1 MVSCAGDHPAGRQEN
16 NYTEGATRVPTAT
29 SYEEPVKLIATLVS
43 AHLAR
48 GQHRANLRVL
58 LGLVGVLA
66 IIVVAFSGIFHL
78 LMTREGQEHSWVT
91 GFYWTIVAMS
101 TLGFGDVTF
110 SSDLGRMFSVLVV
123 VTGTAF
129 LLIILPFTFI
139 QFFYAPWLEAR
150 DAARAPRQL
159 SSSTTGHVLLT
170 NHQPVDQALIQRLQQ
185 FRIPFALIVPDLENA
200 LALDAE
206 GVPVLVGELDDPDT
220 YARGRVDHAALVVA
234 TQSDPLNTSIAA
246 TIRERSS
253 SVPIVAMA
261 SSPASVDILELA
273 GCQRVVQLARLL
285 GNAMARRVF
294 GRDGRSHVIGQLD
307 QLAIAEAAAAG
318 TRLVGHTLQ
327 ETGLRRRFQLNI
339 AGLWQRGH
347 FTLGRPDTQV
357 TPDTLLMLAGTL
369 EQLAAYD
376 AEFAVP
382 GTATTSAIIIGGG
395 RVGRTAAS
403 ALAERG
409 VDYRIVEKIQGR
421 SLDAART
428 VVGDAADLD
437 VLNDA
442 GIKDATSVLVTTHD
456 DAVNVYLTLYCRRLR
471 PDMLILSRS
480 TLERNATTLH
490 RAGADYVFS
499 YASMGANVIFNML
512 RRHRMLFVADGLDV
526 FTVPVPRALVGRTLA
541 NSKLRQETGCTVLA
555 VRAGQHAT
563 AQVDASIP
571 LPDGGELILIGDR
584 EAEDRFLNRYPL

>member
-1 MVSCAGDHPAGRQEN
+1 
-16 NYTEGATRVPTAT
+16 
-29 SYEEPVKLIATLVS
+29 VKLIASLVS

-48 GQHRANLRVL
+48 GQQRANLRVL

-66 IIVVAFSGIFHL
+66 VIVAVFSGIFHL
-78 LMTREGQEHSWVT
+78 LMVQEGQEHSWVT

-110 SSDLGRMFSVLVV
+110 SSDLGRLFSVLVV
-123 VTGTAF
+123 ITGTVF
-129 LLIILPFTFI
+129 MLMILPFTFI

-159 SSSTTGHVLLT
+159 PASTAGHVLLT
-170 NHQPVDQALIQRLQQ
+170 NDGPVDRALMQRLRQ
-185 FRIPFALIVPDLENA
+185 FRTPFALIVPDIKAA
-200 LALDAE
+200 LALDGE
-206 GVPVLVGELDDPDT
+206 GIPVLVGELDDPDT
-220 YARGRVDHAALVVA
+220 YDRARIDRAALVVA
-234 TQSDPLNTSIAA
+234 TQSDPLNTNIAA
-246 TIRERSS
+246 TVREQST
-253 SVPIVAMA
+253 SVPIVSLA
-261 SSPASVDILELA
+261 SSSASVDILELA
-273 GCQRVVQLARLL
+273 GCQQVVQLGRLL
-285 GNAMARRVF
+285 GEAMARRVF

-307 QLAIAEAAAAG
+307 ELAIAEAAAAG

-327 ETGLRRRFQLNI
+327 ETGLRRRFNLNI

-347 FTLGRPDTQV
+347 FTLGRPDTSV
-357 TPDTLLMLAGTL
+357 TSDTVLMLAGTR

-382 GTATTSAIIIGGG
+382 GTATASAIIIGGG

-403 ALAERG
+403 ALVERG
-409 VDYRIVEKIQGR
+409 VDYRIVEKVQGR
-421 SLDAART
+421 SLDPAKT

-471 PDMLILSRS
+471 PDMLVLSRS
-480 TLERNATTLH
+480 TLDRNATTLH

-499 YASMGANVIFNML
+499 YASMGVNAVFNML

-541 NSKLRQETGCTVLA
+541 ESNLRQETGCTVLA
-555 VRAGQHAT
+555 VRAGRHAT
-563 AQVDASIP
+563 AQVDASKP

-584 EAEDRFLNRYPL
+584 EAEDVFFDRYPL

>member
-1 MVSCAGDHPAGRQEN
+1 
-16 NYTEGATRVPTAT
+16 
-29 SYEEPVKLIATLVS
+29 VKLIAILIS
-43 AHLAR
+43 GLMAR
-48 GQHRANLRVL
+48 GQQRTNLRVL
-58 LGLVGVLA
+58 LGLIGVLVA
-66 IIVVAFSGIFHL
+66 VVIVFSGIFHL
-78 LMTREGQEHSWVT
+78 LMTREGQEHSWIT

-110 SSDLGRMFSVLVV
+110 TSDLGRMFSVLVV
-123 VTGTAF
+123 VSGTM
-129 LLIILPFTFI
+129 LMLIILPFTFI
-139 QFFYAPWLEAR
+139 QFFYAPWLEAQN
-150 DAARAPRQL
+150 AARAPRQL
-159 SSSTTGHVLLT
+159 PVSTTGHVLLT
-170 NHQPVDQALIQRLQQ
+170 NYKPVDQALIQRLRQ
-185 FRIPFALIVPDLENA
+185 FRLPFALIVPDVKTA

-220 YARGRVDHAALVVA
+220 YDRAGVDRAALVVA

-253 SVPIVAMA
+253 NVPIVALA
-261 SSPASVDILELA
+261 SSAASVDILELA
-273 GCQRVVQLARLL
+273 GCQRVVQLGRLL

-294 GRDGRSHVIGQLD
+294 GRDGRSHIIGQLD

-318 TRLVGHTLQ
+318 TSLVGRTLR
-327 ETGLRRRFQLNI
+327 ETGLRTRLNLNI
-339 AGLWQRGH
+339 AGLWQRGR
-347 FTLGRPDTQV
+347 FTLSHPDTVV
-357 TPDTLLMLAGTL
+357 TSDNVLMLAGTV

-382 GTATTSAIIIGGG
+382 GTAGTSAIIIGGG

-409 VDYRIVEKIQGR
+409 VEYRIVEKLQGR
-421 SLDAART
+421 SLDPEKT
-428 VVGDAADLD
+428 IVGDAADLD

-442 GIKDATSVLVTTHD
+442 GIKEATSVIVTTHD

-480 TLERNATTLH
+480 TLDRNATTLH

-512 RRHRMLFVADGLDV
+512 RGHRMLFVADGLDV
-526 FTVPVPRALVGRTLA
+526 FTVPIPRALVGRTLA
-541 NSKLRQETGCTVLA
+541 TSKLRQETGCTVLA
-555 VRAGQHAT
+555 VREGQA
-563 AQVDASIP
+563 AVARFDASMP
-571 LPDGGELILIGDR
+571 LPEGGELILIGDR
-584 EAEDRFLNRYPL
+584 DAEDRFFDRYPS

>member
-1 MVSCAGDHPAGRQEN
+1 MARARSTTTD
-16 NYTEGATRVPTAT
+16 
-29 SYEEPVKLIATLVS
+29 EEPVKLLAALVS
-43 AHLAR
+43 SPLVK
-48 GQHRANLRVL
+48 GQQRTNLRVL
-58 LGLVGVLA
+58 LSLVGILS
-66 IIVVAFSGIFHL
+66 IIVVAFSVTFHL
-78 LMTREGQEHSWVT
+78 LMSHEGQEHSWMT
-91 GFYWTIVAMS
+91 GLYWTIVTMS
-101 TLGFGDVTF
+101 TLGYGDVTF
-110 SSDLGRMFSVLVV
+110 ASDLGRLFSVVVV

-129 LLIILPFTFI
+129 LLIVLPFTFI

-159 SSSTTGHVLLT
+159 PSSTSGHVLLT
-170 NHQPVDQALIQRLQQ
+170 NYRPVDQSLIQRLKQ
-185 FRIPFALIVPDLENA
+185 FQIPFALVVPDLTDA

-206 GVPVLVGELDDPDT
+206 GVPVLVGEFDDPDT
-220 YARGRVDHAALVVA
+220 YVRARADRAALIVA

-246 TIRERSS
+246 TIREQSD
-253 SVPIVAMA
+253 SVPIVALA

-273 GCQRVVQLARLL
+273 GCQRVVQLGRLL
-285 GNAMARRVF
+285 GDAMARRVF

-307 QLAIAEAAAAG
+307 ELAIAEAAAAG
-318 TRLVGHTLQ
+318 TSLVGHTLR
-327 ETGLRRRFQLNI
+327 ETGLRRRFHLNI

-347 FTLGRPDTQV
+347 FTHGRPDTLV
-357 TPDTLLMLAGTL
+357 TKETVLLLAGTL

-382 GTATTSAIIIGGG
+382 GPTATSAIIIGGG
-395 RVGRTAAS
+395 RVGRTAAH
-403 ALAERG
+403 ALEERG

-421 SLDAART
+421 SLDPSRT
-428 VVGDAADLD
+428 IVGDAADFE

-442 GIKDATSVLVTTHD
+442 GIKDATSVLVTSHD

-480 TLERNATTLH
+480 TRERNSTTLH

-512 RRHRMLFVADGLDV
+512 RGQRMLFVADGLDV
-526 FTVPVPRALVGRTLA
+526 FTVPVPRTLVGRTLA
-541 NSKLRQETGCTVLA
+541 ASNLRQDTGCTVLA
-555 VRAGQHAT
+555 VRAGRRAT
-563 AQVDASIP
+563 AQVDALKP

-584 EAEDRFLNRYPL
+584 DAEDRFFNRYPS

>member
-1 MVSCAGDHPAGRQEN
+1 M
-16 NYTEGATRVPTAT
+16 
-29 SYEEPVKLIATLVS
+29 KLIASLVS

-48 GQHRANLRVL
+48 GQQRANLRVL
-58 LGLVGVLA
+58 LGLVGALA
-66 IIVVAFSGIFHL
+66 VIVTVFSGIFHR
-78 LMTREGQEHSWVT
+78 LMVQEGQEHSWVT

-110 SSDLGRMFSVLVV
+110 SSDLGRLFSVLVV
-123 VTGTAF
+123 ITGTVF
-129 LLIILPFTFI
+129 MLMLLPFTFI

-159 SSSTTGHVLLT
+159 PASTAGHVLLT
-170 NHQPVDQALIQRLQQ
+170 NDGPVDRALMQRLRQ
-185 FRIPFALIVPDLENA
+185 FRTPFALIVPDVKTA
-200 LALDAE
+200 LALDGE
-206 GVPVLVGELDDPDT
+206 GIPVLVGELDDPDT
-220 YARGRVDHAALVVA
+220 YDRARIDRAALVVA
-234 TQSDPLNTSIAA
+234 TQSDPLNTNIAA
-246 TIRERSS
+246 TVREQST
-253 SVPIVAMA
+253 SVPIVSLA

-273 GCQRVVQLARLL
+273 GCQHVVQLGRLL
-285 GNAMARRVF
+285 GDAMARRVF

-307 QLAIAEAAAAG
+307 ELAIAEAAAAG

-327 ETGLRRRFQLNI
+327 ETGLRRRFNLNI

-347 FTLGRPDTQV
+347 FTLGRPDTSV
-357 TPDTLLMLAGTL
+357 TSDTVLMLAGTR
-369 EQLAAYD
+369 EQLTAYD

-382 GTATTSAIIIGGG
+382 GTATASAIIIGGG

-409 VDYRIVEKIQGR
+409 VDYRIVEKVQGR
-421 SLDAART
+421 SLDPAKT

-456 DAVNVYLTLYCRRLR
+456 DAVNVYLTVYCRRLR
-471 PDMLILSRS
+471 PDMLVLSRS

-499 YASMGANVIFNML
+499 YASMGANAVFNML

-541 NSKLRQETGCTVLA
+541 ESNLRQETGCTVLA

-563 AQVDASIP
+563 AQVDASKP

-584 EAEDRFLNRYPL
+584 EAEDVFFDRYPL

>member
-1 MVSCAGDHPAGRQEN
+1 M
-16 NYTEGATRVPTAT
+16 
-29 SYEEPVKLIATLVS
+29 KLIATLVS

-48 GQHRANLRVL
+48 GQQRANLRVL
-58 LGLVGVLA
+58 LGLLGVLA
-66 IIVVAFSGIFHL
+66 TIVVVFSGIFQL
-78 LMTREGQEHSWVT
+78 LMVQEGQEHSWVT
-91 GFYWTIVAMS
+91 GLYWTIVAMS

-123 VTGTAF
+123 ITGTVF
-129 LLIILPFTFI
+129 MLMILPFTFI

-159 SSSTTGHVLLT
+159 PASTAGHVLLT
-170 NHQPVDQALIQRLQQ
+170 NDGPVDRALIQRLRQ
-185 FRIPFALIVPDLENA
+185 FRTPFALIVPDIKTA
-200 LALDAE
+200 LALDGE
-206 GVPVLVGELDDPDT
+206 GMPVLVGELDDPDT
-220 YARGRVDHAALVVA
+220 YDRARIDRAALVVA
-234 TQSDPLNTSIAA
+234 TQSDPLNTNIAA
-246 TIRERSS
+246 TVRERSS
-253 SVPIVAMA
+253 TVPIVALA

-273 GCQRVVQLARLL
+273 GCQYVVQLGRLL
-285 GNAMARRVF
+285 GDAMARRVF

-307 QLAIAEAAAAG
+307 ELAIAEAAAAG

-327 ETGLRRRFQLNI
+327 ETGLRRRFNLNI

-347 FTLGRPDTQV
+347 FTLGRPDTSV
-357 TPDTLLMLAGTL
+357 TSDTVLMLAGTR

-382 GTATTSAIIIGGG
+382 GTAAASALIIGGG

-409 VDYRIVEKIQGR
+409 VDYRIVEKVQGR
-421 SLDAART
+421 SLDAAKT
-428 VVGDAADLD
+428 VVGDAADLE

-480 TLERNATTLH
+480 TLDRNATTLH

-499 YASMGANVIFNML
+499 YASMGANVVFNML

-526 FTVPVPRALVGRTLA
+526 FTVPVPKPLVGRTLA
-541 NSKLRQETGCTVLA
+541 QSNLRQETGCTVLA

-563 AQVDASIP
+563 AQVDASKP

-584 EAEDRFLNRYPL
+584 EAEDCFFDRYPL